1 MRKSRQ
7 VDTMVLLL
15 LLTVLAIGLYWA
27 WDSVRAERAEERQT
41 EVAAERGAHLFA
53 QNCRVCHGRTGK
65 GVSENVSFP
74 GIPLNIEPNRPTDA
88 TELKALQL
96 RLRDT
101 IRCGRAGTIMPAW
114 YLEYGGSLNDEQIRQ
129 LVMLITTNAGNAW
142 EKELK
147 YSDELDAQFELPVP
161 PSAADATQLNPG
173 YCGAVVRAAPAT
185 TPTGAPTEVPPAW
198 IAQGEKLATSFACTS
213 CHTSNGATGVGP
225 TWKALYG
232 STVALTDGTSVTADW
247 AYITES
253 VRTPALKITQG
264 FQAVMPTYASL
275 SDADINA
282 LAAYIKSLGEQ

>member
-1 MRKSRQ
+1 
-7 VDTMVLLL
+7 MVLLL
-15 LLTVLAIGLYWA
+15 LLTVLALGLYWA
-27 WDSVRAERAEERQT
+27 WDSVRAERAEGRQT
-41 EVAAERGAHLFA
+41 ETAADRGAHLFA

-65 GVSENVSFP
+65 GVSENVAFP
-74 GIPLNIEPNRPTDA
+74 GIPLNIEPNRPTDP
-88 TELKALQL
+88 TELKSIQL

-147 YSDELDAQFELPVP
+147 YSDELDAQFELPAP
-161 PSAADATQLNPG
+161 PSATDATQLNPG

-198 IAQGEKLATSFACTS
+198 IAQGEKVAISFACTS

-232 STVALTDGTSVTADW
+232 STVALADGTTVTADW

-253 VRTPALKITQG
+253 IRTPALKITQG
-264 FQAVMPTYASL
+264 FQAVMPTYSSL